1 MREAPRATP
10 LAKIEIR
17 RGDIADQPD
26 LDAVVNAANAALA
39 PGGGVAGAIHRAA
52 GPGLYAEC
60 RALAP
65 IRPGQAVITGAH
77 DLPNRFV
84 IHCLGPVFGVDE
96 PAAALLAAC
105 YQSALDLAVRHDLRS
120 IGFPALSTGVFGYP
134 MADAAR
140 VAFQA
145 ILPRLPHLASLE
157 TIRFVLFT
165 EADRAL
171 HARVFAA
178 LAPCGDC

>member
-1 MREAPRATP
+1 MDEQAGPV
-10 LAKIEIR
+10 IEVR

-26 LDAVVNAANAALA
+26 LGAVVNAANSRLA

-52 GPGLYAEC
+52 GPGLCTEC

-77 DLPNRFV
+77 RLPNRFV

-96 PAAALLAAC
+96 PSADLLAQC
-105 YQSALDLAVRHDLRS
+105 YANALDLALRHHLRS
-120 IGFPALSTGVFGYP
+120 IGFPALSTGIFGFP
-134 MADAAR
+134 MEAAAR
-140 VAFQA
+140 VA
-145 ILPRLPHLASLE
+145 LTTVLARMSGLAALR

-165 EADRAL
+165 EADRTL
-171 HARVFAA
+171 HARV
-178 LAPCGDC
+178 LAELASCPDG